1 MPEHACPAFRYD
13 PLHGDYY
20 LTGKKKAAVFLR
32 HFILKLIFLPRQA
45 RDKHR
50 ESTQNKDAFPAG
62 GGETQGG
69 PYRSK
74 DLQTWT
80 KSPFAPLTQVR
91 NTFFCRQPSS
101 FLLKNDDV
109 LPRQA
114 RDKHNEALL
123 TKTKTA
129 LAQNSVALAKAQMQ
143 TLADRDAKIGPYY
156 TERWGQL
163 PPTGERTKTPRFAM
177 QVSHLRRRHKR
188 SSPFAKTG
196 SGQT

>member
-50 ESTQNKDAFPAG
+50 ESTQNKDAFSAG

-74 DLQTWT
+74 DLQKWT

-91 NTFFCRQPSS
+91 NTA
-101 FLLKNDDV
+101 FLLSS
-109 LPRQA
+109 
-114 RDKHNEALL
+114 ALQL
-123 TKTKTA
+123 
-129 LAQNSVALAKAQMQ
+129 SVK
-143 TLADRDAKIGPYY
+143 
-156 TERWGQL
+156 
-163 PPTGERTKTPRFAM
+163 
-177 QVSHLRRRHKR
+177 KR
-188 SSPFAKTG
+188 
-196 SGQT
+196 

>member
-1 MPEHACPAFRYD
+1 MRHR
-13 PLHGDYY
+13 
-20 LTGKKKAAVFLR
+20 AALIVRKTSENGQSRLSLR
-32 HFILKLIFLPRQA
+32 SLRF
-45 RDKHR
+45 
-50 ESTQNKDAFPAG
+50 
-62 GGETQGG
+62 ETR
-69 PYRSK
+69 P
-74 DLQTWT
+74 
-80 KSPFAPLTQVR
+80 
-91 NTFFCRQPSS
+91 FFCRQPSS

-123 TKTKTA
+123 TKTKMA

-177 QVSHLRRRHKR
+177 QVSHL
-188 SSPFAKTG
+188 
-196 SGQT
+196 